1 MVYGG
6 YQGLDPVIPR
16 DKPGSI
22 LFHRIR
28 GAGTTSVFRADG
40 SEERLAGIPLETC
53 FQCHYD
59 PRLTGTN
66 GIGDAYVHYGRGHGT
81 PGDSLLCQDC
91 HTSIEMHGDGN
102 ITTRGAAQIEIR
114 CQDCH
119 GTTDDLPWE
128 LPLNFADTEVFA
140 LLSEGPRGTASRDE
154 GSVSGSLPIHHDGL
168 LLTSRGNPFGNVVR
182 IGDEVW
188 LYSASGGVHKVKLL
202 KAIADSGSWRSE
214 LSRQVK
220 ASPANHGA
228 MACNDCHGDW
238 LPPCLGCH
246 DQDAAE
252 ERPEPIP
259 R

>member
-1 MVYGG
+1 MVYGS

-66 GIGDAYVHYGRGHGT
+66 GIGDAQVHYGRGHGT

-128 LPLNFADTEVFA
+128 LPLNFADPEVPT